1 MGESVNF
8 VIFFLHLELWEVL
21 RVYGEGGVGV
31 GGIGGKFNK
40 HQTYLIFLEF

>member
-31 GGIGGKFNK
+31 GGKFNK
-40 HQTYLIFLEF
+40 NQIYLKTFS